1 MFKAV
6 ITNTGLGNPSNGDH
20 SMDGSLS
27 RLNIWDC
34 EIDGH
39 VLSLMANKGP
49 LFENGNVFAWYGVK
63 SKAVGDMNFEE
74 TPSDLYNSR
83 K

>member
-1 MFKAV
+1 M
-6 ITNTGLGNPSNGDH
+6 T
-20 SMDGSLS
+20 SLS
-27 RLNIWDC
+27 RLNIWDY

-63 SKAVGDMNFEE
+63 SRAVENMKVEE
-74 TPSDLYNSR
+74 TPSDLNNSR

>member
-1 MFKAV
+1 MEFGK
-6 ITNTGLGNPSNGDH
+6 IDSTGTARVT
-20 SMDGSLS
+20 
-27 RLNIWDC
+27 RLNVWDY

-49 LFENGNVFAWYGVK
+49 LFENGNVFAWYGVHFRG
-63 SKAVGDMNFEE
+63 SEGQVPEVAPATSEISN
-74 TPSDLYNSR
+74 TR